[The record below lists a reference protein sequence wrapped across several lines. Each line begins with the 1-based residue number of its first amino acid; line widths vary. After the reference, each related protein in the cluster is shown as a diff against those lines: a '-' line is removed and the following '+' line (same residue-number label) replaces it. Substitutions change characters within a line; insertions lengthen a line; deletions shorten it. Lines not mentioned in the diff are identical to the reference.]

1 MAHRH
6 GAESSASRPVIEVAD
21 IFREYGPQYRRDHV
35 LTERQTKAMIDIER
49 CRTAALGGHLDVCDE
64 CGYSAPSYNSC
75 GNRNCPKC
83 QSLTQAKWIQKQ
95 EEQILPIHYF
105 HGVITLPAQIR
116 PLALANPE
124 IVYSLLFRC
133 AADTLLTLGRDPKH
147 LGALIGFIA
156 VLHTW
161 TREMLYHPHLHLII
175 PGGGLAQ
182 NGQWV
187 STEEDFFIHGNVISK
202 LFQGKFLYAL
212 NREQQK
218 GLLKG
223 PQAGENI
230 FPKLRNQLYKINWNS
245 SAKKPFGGPENVFRY
260 LGRYTH
266 RVAISNQRLI
276 AFDDRG
282 VTFHTKEQKTLTIA
296 PEEFIRRFLL
306 HVLPYGFTKIR
317 RYGLLAPANAK
328 TKMPEARRQ
337 LEKRSPRSSNETD
350 SKLQDVPPEET
361 WAEFYKR
368 LTGID
373 LFLCPECGQGRL
385 KRRPLVIGNK
395 LNELMLHPQRGP

>member
-1 MAHRH
+1 VAHHH
-6 GAESSASRPVIEVAD
+6 GAVSAASKPAFEVAD
-21 IFREYGPQYRRDHV
+21 IFRQHGPEYRRRHV
-35 LTERQTKAMIDIER
+35 LTERQAKAMSDIEQ
-49 CRTAALGGHLDVCDE
+49 CRTAALGGHMDVCDS

-83 QSLTQAKWIQKQ
+83 QALTQAKWIQKQ
-95 EEQILPIHYF
+95 EESILPIHYF

-116 PLALANPE
+116 PLALANQR
-124 IVYSLLFRC
+124 IIYNLLFRC

-161 TREMLYHPHLHLII
+161 NREMLYHPHLHLII
-175 PGGGLAQ
+175 PGGGFDQ
-182 NGQWV
+182 NGRWV
-187 STEEDFFIHGNVISK
+187 STKEDFFIHGNVISK
-202 LFQGKFLYAL
+202 LFQGKFLHAL
-212 NREQQK
+212 NRKQQK

-223 PQAGENI
+223 TQAEDNI
-230 FPKLRNQLYKINWNS
+230 FPKLRDQLYKMNWNAY
-245 SAKKPFGGPENVFRY
+245 AKRPFGGPENVFRY
-260 LGRYTH
+260 LGRYIH

-276 AFDDRG
+276 AFDENG
-282 VTFHTKEQKTLTIA
+282 VTFHTKEQKTVTVA
-296 PEEFIRRFLL
+296 PDEFIRRFLL

-317 RYGLLAPANAK
+317 RYGLLAPSNAQ
-328 TKMPEARRQ
+328 TKLPEARRQ
-337 LEKRSPRSSNETD
+337 LEKLSLRPSNVPDSELQVSPS
-350 SKLQDVPPEET
+350 EES

-385 KRRPLVIGNK
+385 KRRPLVIGDTF
-395 LNELMLHPQRGP
+395 NEQMLHPQRGP